1 MSSKN
6 KQSFMNRFIA
16 FMEKYFEPV
25 AARIEKQRH
34 ISSIKKWDDCFD
46 LGFNYWIIF
55 ADYFSNRKYVSSRF
69 CCERILC
76 SKCSSA

>member
-25 AARIEKQRH
+25 AARIEK
-34 ISSIKKWDDCFD
+34 
-46 LGFNYWIIF
+46 NVIF
-55 ADYFSNRKYVSSRF
+55 PQ
-69 CCERILC
+69 
-76 SKCSSA
+76 

>member
-34 ISSIKKWDDCFD
+34 ISSIKM
-46 LGFNYWIIF
+46 G
-55 ADYFSNRKYVSSRF
+55 
-69 CCERILC
+69 
-76 SKCSSA
+76 